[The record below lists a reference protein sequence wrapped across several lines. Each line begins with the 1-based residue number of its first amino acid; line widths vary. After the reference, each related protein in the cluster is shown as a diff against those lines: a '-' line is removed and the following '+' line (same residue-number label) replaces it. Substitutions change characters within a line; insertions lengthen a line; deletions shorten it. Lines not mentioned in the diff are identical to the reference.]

1 MDEQTKKL
9 LTRARSIL
17 DEIKK
22 NEKRSP
28 QQDLQEMDDRFYRGY
43 RNPIN
48 RPFDLDFQRPDN
60 AEELMAETNKTVTER
75 LQAMTEDDL

>member
-1 MDEQTKKL
+1 MDEQKKKL
-9 LTRARSIL
+9 LTRARSLL

-28 QQDLQEMDDRFYRGY
+28 QQDLEEMDDRFYRGY

-48 RPFDLDFQRPDN
+48 RPFETTFQRPDN
-60 AEELMAETNKTVTER
+60 AEELMADTNKAVTER
-75 LQAMTEDDL
+75 LRAMTEEDL